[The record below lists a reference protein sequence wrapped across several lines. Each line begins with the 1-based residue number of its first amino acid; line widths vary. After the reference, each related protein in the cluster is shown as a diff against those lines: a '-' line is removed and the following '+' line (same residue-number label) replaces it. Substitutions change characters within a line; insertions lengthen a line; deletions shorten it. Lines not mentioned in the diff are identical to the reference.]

1 MIEVGF
7 DVVLLAV
14 LGLAGLMFAVI
25 YCEYLG
31 MSEDEAEAAI
41 SVSSCVV
48 MIMIV
53 GYLLVSRLIGLIV
66 M

>member
-1 MIEVGF
+1 MIEIGF

-14 LGLAGLMFAVI
+14 LGLIGLLFAVF
-25 YCEYLG
+25 YCEHLG

-53 GYLLVSRLIGLIV
+53 GYILVSRLIGLIV
-66 M
+66 L